1 VSGELLFK
9 FLAFVA
15 TNRLSFVLSS
25 PPTCDH
31 LNNFSS
37 THRIVDGA
45 YTKSS
50 SQIRLSPKF
59 PRRLSKKNFC
69 DTLNVLF
76 VVVWKRDLSR
86 ERSAA
91 SCTFKKMCGSTR

>member
-1 VSGELLFK
+1 MVPTQNLRPK
-9 FLAFVA
+9 FV
-15 TNRLSFVLSS
+15 
-25 PPTCDH
+25 
-31 LNNFSS
+31 
-37 THRIVDGA
+37 
-45 YTKSS
+45 
-50 SQIRLSPKF
+50 LSPKF

-91 SCTFKKMCGSTR
+91 GCTLQDDVRLDVPKNSDEATSRLKIKKICLKIIV